1 MSAGRTVTVHTLDH
15 GPVTVPEPTWCRGH
29 DQGAPQYRADVT
41 HTGPSL
47 SLTAPSRR
55 GPVEWLHAVVDAAP
69 YSARERDVAV
79 VVELGGGSYRYDVE
93 ALRMLADDLTAQL
106 QEIRAFADTL
116 AALRAAEDGDR

>member
-1 MSAGRTVTVHTLDH
+1 MTVHTLDH
-15 GPVTVPEPTWCRGH
+15 GPVTVPEPDWCRGH

-79 VVELGGGSYRYDVE
+79 VVELGGGSYRYSPE
-93 ALRMLADDLTAQL
+93 GLRELADDLTAQL

-116 AALRAAEDGDR
+116 AAIRANEGGDR